1 MSSIA
6 DNHSAVTRPNLLRRR
21 ARTTPGAVL
30 RLGAVATPA
39 EVDRTLKDL
48 VRRLA
53 GASPQTR
60 STPSGERKL
69 VVFIPDLELVY
80 TGAYSAGAIS
90 SLRKAARPNGEED
103 VKITVSSDDL
113 IALADGRLG
122 VGSALLWG
130 KLRVEAGA
138 RDLLL
143 LRQLF

>member
-1 MSSIA
+1 
-6 DNHSAVTRPNLLRRR
+6 
-21 ARTTPGAVL
+21 
-30 RLGAVATPA
+30 LGAVATPA

-69 VVFIPDLELVY
+69 VVIIPDLELVY

-90 SLRKAARPNGEED
+90 SLRKARPNGEED